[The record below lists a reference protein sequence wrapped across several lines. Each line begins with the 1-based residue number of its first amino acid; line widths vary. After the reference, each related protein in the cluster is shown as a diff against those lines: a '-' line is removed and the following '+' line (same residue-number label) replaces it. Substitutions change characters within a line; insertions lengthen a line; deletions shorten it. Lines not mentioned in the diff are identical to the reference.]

1 LHDVKVG
8 DSSLWRKGRTRRA
21 VMRER
26 YMDLETGITLSLE
39 EVLENANHKE
49 ALWEAAD
56 KMRSFLVEIA
66 EVSEAQAQ
74 ELLIEA
80 QAIRDCVKEYDAA
93 EAALDVS
100 TSRRHRTLGQEQGGR
115 EKAG

>member
-1 LHDVKVG
+1 
-8 DSSLWRKGRTRRA
+8 
-21 VMRER
+21 MRER
-26 YMDLETGITLSLE
+26 YMDLETGITLSLK

-49 ALWEAAD
+49 AVWEAAD

-66 EVSEAQAQ
+66 QVKEDQAQ

-80 QAIRDCVKEYDAA
+80 QAIRNCVKTYDAA

-100 TSRRHRTLGQEQGGR
+100 TSSRYRTFGQEQGRR